1 MSEIVF
7 KNFLDLNRLQIK
19 EFYKFVSSSNMGKEI
34 DNSILWELLNLRQ
47 MISKKIRVSSKDLMD
62 AKDKKDANEEEEDS
76 IVRLDYV
83 IMNNQ
88 DIIGYLSL
96 RNTRKY
102 LLLELIFYVL
112 EEHLNIK
119 TIEIIEKEL
128 EKIKTKYYKSKIQIK
143 INLPESRTKL
153 INLLKE
159 GSKFHLD
166 KIDKKT
172 YKAPY
177 YIFSLV

>member
-1 MSEIVF
+1 MSDIVF

-19 EFYKFVSSSNMGKEI
+19 DFYKFVSSSNMGKEI

-47 MISKKIRVSSKDLMD
+47 MMSAKIRVSSKDLMD
-62 AKDKKDANEEEEDS
+62 AKDAQDTDEKQDS

-83 IMNNQ
+83 IMNKQ
-88 DIIGYLSL
+88 DIIGYLCL
-96 RNTRKY
+96 RNTRKP

-112 EEHLNIK
+112 EEHLNTN
-119 TIEIIEKEL
+119 TIEILTKEL
-128 EKIKTKYYKSKIQIK
+128 EKIKTKYYGSKIQIK
-143 INLPESRTKL
+143 INLPSSRSNL

-159 GSKFHLD
+159 ESKFHLD

-172 YKAPY
+172 YRESH
-177 YIFSLV
+177 YIFSVV